1 MVKKEVLS
9 ECVNCGKLFMARYSD
24 KARFKDGRA
33 PRVLVVAL
41 KLADK
46 DPLAVTATCNKCSKK
61 MSMQQRML
69 ANMKELMRC

>member
-1 MVKKEVLS
+1 MVKQEKLAQ
-9 ECVNCGKLFMARYSD
+9 CVHCEKLFMVRCSSRARL
-24 KARFKDGRA
+24 KDGRA